1 MLADNHHRD
10 TSSPSQT
17 DPPLLLHEGHHSSS
31 FHPFGVRCV
40 MLTPMLFLLSGLYLS
55 PLLVLFLLGGVFIP
69 CIAGLVLFSL
79 VVGNLSQS
87 WF

>member
-1 MLADNHHRD
+1 MMLADNHHRD

-31 FHPFGVRCV
+31 FHPFGVRCM
-40 MLTPMLFLLSGLYLS
+40 MLTPT
-55 PLLVLFLLGGVFIP
+55 LFLLGGVFIP
-69 CIAGLVLFSL
+69 FTAGLVLFSL

>member
-1 MLADNHHRD
+1 M
-10 TSSPSQT
+10 
-17 DPPLLLHEGHHSSS
+17 
-31 FHPFGVRCV
+31 